1 MRPEISLLTD
11 PTHDQ
16 DLATMRK
23 ALRRAGL
30 PGEPT
35 NRQERRRLNAAL
47 RRLGVPEL
55 QVNGT
60 SRS

>member
-11 PTHDQ
+11 PAHEQ
-16 DLATMRK
+16 ALATMKK

-30 PGEPT
+30 QGEPT
-35 NRQERRRLNAAL
+35 NRQERRRLNAIL
-47 RRLGVPEL
+47 RSLGAPEL

-60 SRS
+60 RRS